1 MMMLTRIQM
10 VTALKKMQMHA
21 GSEEENTKGP
31 DVEEVDESVP
41 RSRVPENLAREY
53 VWQICLQIQGCG
65 AILILL
71 QQMTVF
77 QPKQQQDH
85 DFKNYVMRSRLSQK
99 HVRKKHPPIEKRR
112 KTV

>member
-1 MMMLTRIQM
+1 M

-53 VWQICLQIQGCG
+53 V
-65 AILILL
+65 
-71 QQMTVF
+71 
-77 QPKQQQDH
+77 
-85 DFKNYVMRSRLSQK
+85 
-99 HVRKKHPPIEKRR
+99 
-112 KTV
+112 